1 LRHIPLASIDRP
13 GLSFKSNV
21 KVKGFQ
27 GPRALIV
34 EPDPRAIARAVE
46 STHVPD
52 DEDSPWWRIL
62 ADLHPK
68 QRAVIAD
75 PSPNKCLEKGRRGGG
90 SFVVA
95 AWLLEEF
102 HKWPGRTSMFIA
114 LTVEHALSIIWPTLI
129 QLDSKYGL
137 GIRFNAGDHSA
148 TLPNGYRILVSGAKD
163 KVQVERMRGKAG
175 GLRRVAI
182 DESGSFIA
190 HDEQFRYMIQSVLRP
205 QFMDTFHL
213 GGGQMI
219 MCGSPGL
226 DPMGFFF
233 EKCTGMTHEG
243 KPVRP
248 WSTHHWTAL
257 DNPHVDARGYFIEE
271 IPDHI
276 LDDTEPEALVD
287 EILAL
292 RELPLSDE
300 RWAPVLARLSNQF
313 RREYLADWV
322 RDTASLVYL
331 PDADKNY
338 LPEGWALPQGEAWR
352 VVIGCD
358 IGWGDGNGF
367 AVAAKSLRS
376 RMVVVLEAYYL
387 PELDTSQV
395 ADELLML
402 KAKWRAGEIYVDT
415 GGVGDQRLAD
425 LENYGVIAEAAGKG
439 YKKPRIEYV
448 RALLQTGSLKLRP
461 EHCAHVI
468 SEWSALPWS
477 EDRQSHREGFVDDVA
492 DAVLMAV
499 NPLSQRFLPK
509 GPVRPKPGDPGFE
522 RYQADLEK
530 QAAIRKGRRIVR
542 KRRPGLSTEPARVI
556 PMFPAR
562 RVPIRRA
569 A

>member
-1 LRHIPLASIDRP
+1 M
-13 GLSFKSNV
+13 
-21 KVKGFQ
+21 KVKGFRD
-27 GPRALIV
+27 GRGLIV
-34 EPDPRAIARAVE
+34 EADPRGLARAVE
-46 STHVPD
+46 SSHVPD
-52 DEDSPWWRIL
+52 DANSPWWRIL

-68 QRAVIAD
+68 QREVIAD

-114 LTVEHALSIIWPTLI
+114 LTIEHAVSILWPTLI
-129 QLDSKYGL
+129 QLDAKYGL
-137 GIRFNAGDHSA
+137 GITFKSGSGGYSA
-148 TLPNGYRILVSGAKD
+148 TLPNGYKILVSGAKD

-219 MCGSPGL
+219 LCGSPGL

-233 EKCTGMTHEG
+233 EKCTGRTHEG

-276 LDDTEPEALVD
+276 LDGTSPEAMVD

-292 RELPLSDE
+292 QGVPLDDA
-300 RWAPVLARLSNQF
+300 RWAAVLCRLSNQF

-322 RDTASLVYL
+322 RDTESLVYVPGERNLL
-331 PDADKNY
+331 PDGFE
-338 LPEGWALPQGEAWR
+338 LPGDTPWR
-352 VVIGCD
+352 VTIGCD

-376 RMVVVLEAYYL
+376 RDVVLLEAYYL
-387 PELDTSQV
+387 PDLDTSQV
-395 ADELLML
+395 ADELLRL
-402 KAKWRAGEIYVDT
+402 KAKWRSGEIYVDT
-415 GGVGDQRLAD
+415 GGSGDQRLAD
-425 LENYGVIAEAAGKG
+425 LENYGVIAQAAGKG
-439 YKKPRIEYV
+439 EKKPRIEYV
-448 RALLQTGSLKLRP
+448 RALMKTGSLKIRVD
-461 EHCAHVI
+461 HCAQALT
-468 SEWSALPWS
+468 EWSALPWS
-477 EDRQSHREGFVDDVA
+477 EDRQTHREGFVDDVA

-499 NPLSQRFLPK
+499 NPLSQRFIPRGAL
-509 GPVRPKPGDPGFE
+509 RPKPGDPDFE

-530 QAAIRKGRRIVR
+530 RAAIRKGKRIVR
-542 KRRPGLSTEPARVI
+542 RKRGSWARSPAVVVPLRS
-556 PMFPAR
+556 PAPR
-562 RVPIRRA
+562 TPIRRA